1 MRSRMKRERIDA
13 ALAVL
18 FGVALT
24 IAMQG
29 YQFGKSN
36 HTVYLLDAMRHASP
50 ELLKNDWFATQTL
63 QYHAAFGIVTRWLYR
78 LHVIEPAFLV
88 GYLLLVLLLHL
99 AWWKIVRALGGG
111 AAAFAMSEVFFHL
124 SAGGAGLGM
133 YQFLQDAAFLPSNI
147 ASV

>member
-1 MRSRMKRERIDA
+1 MHAVSPNGTTPRRSRVDA
-13 ALAVL
+13 ALGVL

-50 ELLKNDWFATQTL
+50 DLLKNDWFATQTL
-63 QYHAAFGIVTRWLYR
+63 QYHAAFGVVTHGMYQ

-88 GYLLLVLLLHL
+88 GYLALVVLLH
-99 AWWKIVRALGGG
+99 
-111 AAAFAMSEVFFHL
+111 
-124 SAGGAGLGM
+124 
-133 YQFLQDAAFLPSNI
+133 
-147 ASV
+147 

>member
-1 MRSRMKRERIDA
+1 MKRERIDT

-50 ELLKNDWFATQTL
+50 ELLKNDWFTTQTL
-63 QYHAAFGIVTRWLYR
+63 QYHATFGLLTRWLYQ
-78 LHVIEPAFLV
+78 LKIVEPAFLS
-88 GYLLLVLLLHL
+88 GYLLLIVLLHV
-99 AWWKIVRALGGG
+99 AWWKLVRALGGG
-111 AAAFAMSEVFFHL
+111 AATF
-124 SAGGAGLGM
+124 G
-133 YQFLQDAAFLPSNI
+133 
-147 ASV
+147 